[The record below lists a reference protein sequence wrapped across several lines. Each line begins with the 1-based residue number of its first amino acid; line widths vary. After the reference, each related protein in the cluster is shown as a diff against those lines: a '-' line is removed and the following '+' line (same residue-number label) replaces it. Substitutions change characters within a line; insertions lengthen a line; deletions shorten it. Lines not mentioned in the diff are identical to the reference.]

1 MAGLSWRLFFF
12 VVAILRKRK
21 LCRHGRLHQLVSLT
35 GILAPYH
42 RAVLHKPAYAVLR
55 YTFHACLFIV
65 PIWFSGH
72 VYLWE
77 ESRFE
82 WYWTPLPDIWADWM
96 TLAVLATCSY
106 FMVRRIFTAK
116 RLKTRIADI
125 VLIVITALPFLSGYL
140 LTHGHLASIAFFDSY
155 LWYLHVISGEIM
167 LVMIVFL
174 FCRTHL
180 NKKTCVGCAACVEN
194 CPTETLAFIDRGQER
209 LFRYSPYQCICCGS
223 CVKAC
228 PEGAANLRHDLHP
241 AHLIRVLS
249 KDEIRRVELKTCL
262 QCGARFAP
270 IPQIDKLYRQLH
282 QDELEIETLDLC
294 LRCKKLRS
302 GRNDLGR
309 AVPATAVDKRL

>member
-1 MAGLSWRLFFF
+1 
-12 VVAILRKRK
+12 
-21 LCRHGRLHQLVSLT
+21 
-35 GILAPYH
+35 
-42 RAVLHKPAYAVLR
+42 
-55 YTFHACLFIV
+55 V

-82 WYWTPLPDIWADWM
+82 WYWTPLPDLWADWM